1 MRFLAAAPSVVSALL
16 LVGCMGDEDGAMTT
30 TVRETVT
37 ETRAGTVPNQA
48 PMVLTVYFL
57 RDGKVAPVRREVI
70 TSVQVAGAAL
80 TQLLMGPTAEERADG
95 LETAIPAGTQREATS
110 IGNGVAKVDFS
121 RLITNRAAQAQ
132 FVYTLTQFP
141 TVRRVAFTTGPAR
154 GRRAYENETPAIL
167 VESPLPGE
175 EVEPG
180 FEASGTA
187 NTFEATFQYELR
199 DASNKILSKDFVTA
213 TSGSGTRGTFTFKVP
228 YEIASPT
235 DGRLIVFELSAAD
248 GSRINE
254 REIPLRLE

>member
-1 MRFLAAAPSVVSALL
+1 MRSLAAALSVVFALL
-16 LVGCMGDEDGAMTT
+16 LAGCMGDEDGAMTT

-37 ETRAGTVPNQA
+37 ETGSGTVPNQA
-48 PMVLTVYFL
+48 PTVLTVYFL

-70 TSVQVAGAAL
+70 TSVRVAGAAL

-95 LETAIPAGTQREATS
+95 LETAIPAGTQQESTS
-110 IGNGVAKVDFS
+110 IGNGIAKVDFS
-121 RLITNRAAQAQ
+121 RLVTNRAAQAQ
-132 FVYTLTQFP
+132 FVYTLTEFP
-141 TVRRVAFTTGPAR
+141 TVRRVAFNGGSAR

-175 EVEPG
+175 TVEPG

-199 DASNKILSKDFVTA
+199 EDSNKILSKDFVTA
-213 TSGSGTRGTFTFKVP
+213 TSGSGTRGTFTFRVP

-235 DGRLIVFELSAAD
+235 SGRLVVFELSAAD

-254 REIPLRLE
+254 HEIPLQLE